1 MMMLMMMMVMILMT
15 TTTSTASVFLLRLG
29 WLQRRPPWISGEPRR
44 TQVQP
49 GRWLDHFRFDA
60 ETLQPSKRESN
71 NLQRLSSEFIHSFYF
86 LGICKACNT
95 SCMVIW
101 GARFW
106 QLYNLQTLAALPG
119 HYLLTPW
126 PLGVL
131 APQSFLPV
139 FRPLLLLRY
148 QDGRPRQVPYRGKMR
163 SKMPKKIKTPTWECS
178 FTAQLY
184 LKYFQLCRSFLP
196 TY

>member
-1 MMMLMMMMVMILMT
+1 
-15 TTTSTASVFLLRLG
+15 
-29 WLQRRPPWISGEPRR
+29 
-44 TQVQP
+44 
-49 GRWLDHFRFDA
+49 
-60 ETLQPSKRESN
+60 
-71 NLQRLSSEFIHSFYF
+71 
-86 LGICKACNT
+86 
-95 SCMVIW
+95 MVIW

-184 LKYFQLCRSFLP
+184 LKYFQFCRSFLP
-196 TY
+196 TYKLGCISEQPFQDRFCLVTPGQHCVYGWENVGFHQGPENAELVRCIKDAGMNQFWRKNQGNTIVFVRRTGFPCLRWAKCSFISQ